1 MCLSLDIERSEGCIA
16 DPTLLKIK
24 NIIPSFMSSDAFLD
38 SSTFTLKKDETAHG
52 GFSGNPL
59 KDAPALAHRQTQIS
73 PYLWSHVHTLLLLS
87 TLDVMGFSSSQQ
99 FAIPFKVL
107 LKVLEDAREKPS
119 ERNNLILKL
128 VLETC

>member
-59 KDAPALAHRQTQIS
+59 KDAPALAQGLGRESITGVLPLFLFREHWDIARRRS
-73 PYLWSHVHTLLLLS
+73 PPIYGLMC
-87 TLDVMGFSSSQQ
+87 TLDVMGFSSS
-99 FAIPFKVL
+99 
-107 LKVLEDAREKPS
+107 
-119 ERNNLILKL
+119 
-128 VLETC
+128 